1 MLLLKINFLSILFFS
16 FSSNTN
22 FIIRVRLRRK
32 HANKQKIMEKKNTIH
47 TYTKTNS
54 EHFLLP
60 GFLTERDHL
69 RRDKHTIE
77 ILSILFSR
85 FVSLCSNKHEILY
98 RIYRIFYLFAMF
110 LVCFCFCV
118 QVQERNINQHHDAE
132 KTASFVVFT
141 IREDCLL
148 VLPANMPHP
157 NDSFEEV
164 RLGIRLIVLHS
175 NFFFAMSYASHEMF
189 DVRQRHMTTKRF

>member
-1 MLLLKINFLSILFFS
+1 
-16 FSSNTN
+16 
-22 FIIRVRLRRK
+22 
-32 HANKQKIMEKKNTIH
+32 
-47 TYTKTNS
+47 
-54 EHFLLP
+54 
-60 GFLTERDHL
+60 
-69 RRDKHTIE
+69 
-77 ILSILFSR
+77 
-85 FVSLCSNKHEILY
+85 
-98 RIYRIFYLFAMF
+98 MF